1 MSAPAGT
8 FRYGAALWI
17 SFAVCA
23 AAAFWTSEGVAPWDG
38 DQHNAW
44 HHYEYLAEG
53 FAHGHTYL
61 SVDPDPGLLALRDPY
76 DPAANAKFRLWDASY
91 YKGRYYLYFGPAPAL
106 FMAAGRVLTGRML
119 PQRLAVAGFAV
130 AGFAGLVLLLRDVR
144 RRHFPGLPAWGLA
157 AIILVAFDASWFPV
171 ALRRSAVWE
180 LPIVA
185 AAACLWWAIYFL
197 WRFQESGGRARWA
210 VAAGFAA
217 ALLMASRVTC
227 LPAAAAI
234 TLLLLVP
241 VAGRGPA
248 PSRRWGPAL
257 AAAGVA
263 FAGCLALLAYNHAR
277 FGSWL
282 EFGDTYQLRGF
293 DERNIAHFS
302 LANAVFNARAYFLS
316 LPQFGPY
323 FPFLHPFWTDDT
335 PPGYI
340 AFEDF
345 YPVLFSMPVHLVGL
359 AACSWAW
366 RGRAGGGGRPVCV
379 VIAAA
384 VCASVLAALVL
395 SSFGGTCSRYVVE
408 LVAGSTVAASI
419 GLMAIFGSEE
429 GARLGRLVRP
439 FAAAAACWTM
449 ACVWIASAEF
459 RGFMKETNPRTYRAV
474 AHALDYPSYWWARA
488 HGVAYGPV
496 DLVARV
502 PSSPS
507 DRETILVASGRPQFV
522 NHLILE
528 QYASAGARLVL
539 TVNQHHVLDTPEFSM
554 PSVRLH
560 VRLDAP
566 WLYPPA
572 ESPYWDAVTDPAVRE
587 RRQTLFSLEWDTG
600 SAAITSDHYGDPIK
614 FEPVFRVA
622 SQAAPGSPFIESFAP
637 AAPTP

>member
-1 MSAPAGT
+1 MSSTAAT
-8 FRYGAALWI
+8 LRDRLALWI
-17 SFAVCA
+17 SFGVCA
-23 AAAFWTSEGVAPWDG
+23 AAIFWTSEGVAPWDG
-38 DQHNAW
+38 DLHNAW

-61 SVDPDPGLLALRDPY
+61 SVDPDPGLLALKDPY
-76 DPAANAKFRLWDASY
+76 DPSANINYRLWDASY
-91 YKGRYYLYFGPAPAL
+91 YKGRYYLYFGPVPAL
-106 FMAAGRVLTGRML
+106 FMAAGRILTGHML
-119 PQRLAVAGFAV
+119 PQRLAVAGFA
-130 AGFAGLVLLLRDVR
+130 AGGLAGLALLLWEVR
-144 RRHFPGLPAWGLA
+144 RRHFPGLPGLGLA
-157 AIILVAFDASWFPV
+157 AILFVAFNASWFPV
-171 ALRRSAVWE
+171 VLRRSAVWE

-185 AAACLWWAIYFL
+185 AAAFLWWAIYFL
-197 WRFQESGGRARWA
+197 WRFHESGGRARWA
-210 VAAGFAA
+210 VAAGVAI
-217 ALLMASRVTC
+217 ALLMGSRVTC
-227 LPAAAAI
+227 LPAAAAL
-234 TLLLLVP
+234 TLLFLVP
-241 VAGRGPA
+241 VAGPGPV
-248 PSRRWGPAL
+248 PSRRW
-257 AAAGVA
+257 AAAFAAAAIA
-263 FAGCLALLAYNHAR
+263 FLGGIALLAYNHAR

-316 LPQFGPY
+316 LPEFGPY

-345 YPVLFSMPVHLVGL
+345 YPVLFSLPVQIAGL

-366 RGRAGGGGRPVCV
+366 RGRATPGRRGVSV
-379 VIAAA
+379 AVAAS
-384 VCASVLAALVL
+384 VCASVLAAMVL

-408 LVAGSTVAASI
+408 LVAGSTIAASI
-419 GLMAIFGSEE
+419 GLFAIFGSDE
-429 GARLGRLVRP
+429 GPRLGRLIRP
-439 FAAAAACWTM
+439 FAVAAACWTV

-474 AHALDYPSYWWARA
+474 AHTLDYPSFWWAKA

-496 DLVARV
+496 DIVARV
-502 PSSPS
+502 PASSS

-528 QYASAGARLVL
+528 QHGAKAHLVL
-539 TVNQHHVLDTPEFSM
+539 AVNQHHVLDTPEFPM
-554 PSVRLH
+554 AGGRLH
-560 VRLDAP
+560 IRLSAP

-587 RRQTLFSLEWDTG
+587 RLQTLFSFEWDSG
-600 SAAITSDHYGDPIK
+600 SAAISSDHYGDPIK
-614 FEPVFRVA
+614 FEPVYRVA
-622 SQAAPGSPFIESFAP
+622 SQAAPGSPFVESFAP